1 MSRVASGI
9 LAAAAA
15 TFAFGAVHLAGASS
29 VNNRLMSDRLN
40 DTGLSV
46 VADIAS
52 TVNRAA
58 KADRVPGAAI
68 DARSVTMAFEVPAL
82 PNTTLIV
89 RVPTENAASNMSPKT
104 PERSSPARRTTA
116 CEPSVSVLTAIAKQ
130 LQPSRCLA

>member
-89 RVPTENAASNMSPKT
+89 RVPTENAASNTPPKT
-104 PERSSPARRTTA
+104 PERSSPGRRTTA